1 MAPPK
6 MNIVDVVPKD
16 LKKVPL
22 VRDLVVEFAE
32 TFAPLEIDK
41 LQVLIDARTMARFC
55 ECHVYASKLIPLST
69 IDVPLDPE
77 EQPEYRANREM
88 ICDHVAFQKMQSDA
102 KARRSFSDIVC
113 EYDTSYDSEHPLKI
127 IGGQHRHEAIRQALE
142 EGVDEYHG
150 IRIYFRLD
158 SEQRLDV
165 QLISNTN
172 IAVSTDLYD
181 RMQETIAGPQLRNW
195 CQEVGLLENKQD
207 FADRRQR
214 GGAITVRDARTFI
227 MNYYRGT
234 LVDATK
240 FERTDTTPILAP
252 SGGPDEQWESLKQN
266 RPKLWDDPK
275 LKQAG
280 KKFASLIAAQ
290 RKSIQMKVGKGKR
303 NIDFAEKA
311 SNSAVL
317 SAWAFA
323 AGLLSTNV
331 TRLKRHYALKDQT
344 GSDPLN
350 ATALA
355 NARHKTDSENYRGL
369 GYRTDAK
376 ERGRMIELFYLQAEK
391 GQGITKSIID
401 LAMKIYHAK
410 LATLE
415 VLKAKEKV

>member
-1 MAPPK
+1 MAPAK
-6 MNIVDVVPKD
+6 LNVVDVVPKD
-16 LKKVPL
+16 LKRVP
-22 VRDLVVEFAE
+22 VVKELVVEFVKSFE
-32 TFAPLEIDK
+32 PLETEK
-41 LQVLIDARTMARFC
+41 LHVLIDARTMSRYC
-55 ECHVYASKLIPLST
+55 ECHIYASKLIPYST

-88 ICDHVAFQKMQSDA
+88 LSDHVAFQKMESDA

-127 IGGQHRHEAIRQALE
+127 IGGQHRHEAIKLALE

-150 IRIYFRLD
+150 IRVYFKLD

-181 RMQETIAGPQLRNW
+181 RMQETIAGPHLRNW
-195 CQEVGLLENKQD
+195 CQEVGLLEHKKD

-214 GGAITVRDARTFI
+214 GGVITVRDARTFI

-234 LVDATK
+234 EIDSANFDK
-240 FERTDTTPILAP
+240 TDTTPLLAP
-252 SGGPDEQWESLKQN
+252 SGGPDEQWENLKQH
-266 RPKLWDDPK
+266 RLKLWDDQK

-280 KKFASLIAAQ
+280 IEFAALNEAQ
-290 RKSIQMKVGKGKR
+290 RKSIHMKAGKGKR

-317 SAWAFA
+317 SAWAFT
-323 AGLLSTNV
+323 AGLLSNNP
-331 TRLKRHYALKDQT
+331 TRLKRHYSLKGQS

-355 NARHKTDSENYRGL
+355 SARHKTDAENYRGL

-376 ERGRMIELFYLQAEK
+376 ERGRMLELFYLQAEK

-401 LAMKIYHAK
+401 LAMKLYHAK